1 MAGVRKDLQG
11 TTVLEIAGLGPTIRC
26 GRALADLGAR
36 WVRVIRPEI
45 PIGVE
50 VPWYCYGGPDGV
62 ETLQLD
68 LRTDEGRGA
77 FLLLVRRSDVVLE
90 GMRPGAATRLGVGYT
105 AVAEVNPAVVYCSI
119 TGYGQDGP
127 YAHRAGHDLNYQALA
142 GSLALASR
150 RIDGAPALPG
160 MTVADSAGGGWHA
173 ALRVLA
179 ALLLRTRT
187 GEGSRLDVS
196 VAEGVIELMSLP
208 LDEHLATGIA
218 PKQGGTVLTGRFAC
232 YDLYGTADG
241 RWLAVGAL
249 ESRFFRNLC
258 RHLGVEDLAD
268 LQYVEEAQV
277 DVRFRLAAEFCK
289 ESRDSWVEQLADV
302 DCCVSPVLEVDE
314 VIGDPHWNARGD
326 ITGYSDPTRGQQARV
341 RALGR
346 ETAPTPIEGRSARS
360 VLSRFGLL
368 GEEIDGLIGTGAV
381 IGVEV
386 GESDR

>member
-11 TTVLEIAGLGPTIRC
+11 ITVLEIGGLGPTIRC

-45 PIGVE
+45 PVGVE

-62 ETLQLD
+62 ETLEMD
-68 LRTDEGRGA
+68 LRTDEGRRA

-90 GMRPGAATRLGVGYT
+90 GMRPGAATRLGIGYT
-105 AVAEVNPAVVYCSI
+105 VVAEVNPAVVYCSI

-127 YAHRAGHDLNYQALA
+127 YAQRAGHDLNYQALA
-142 GSLALASR
+142 GSLALAGR
-150 RIDGAPALPG
+150 RTDGAPALPG
-160 MTVADSAGGGWHA
+160 MTIADSAGGGWRA

-179 ALLLRTRT
+179 ALLLRART

-196 VAEGVIELMSLP
+196 VAEGVVELMSLP

-232 YDLYGTADG
+232 YDLYATADG

-277 DVRFRLAAEFCK
+277 DVRSRLAAVLCK
-289 ESRDSWVEQLADV
+289 ESRDSWVKELADV
-302 DCCVSPVLEVDE
+302 DCCVSPVLDVDE
-314 VIGDPHWNARGD
+314 VTSDPHWNARGD
-326 ITGYSDPTRGQQARV
+326 ITSYSDPTQGQQTRV

-346 ETAPTPIEGRSARS
+346 ETAPTQIEGRSARS

-368 GEEIDGLIGTGAV
+368 GEEINGLIGSGAV
-381 IGVEV
+381 TGIKV
-386 GESDR
+386 GESGR